1 MVRTRATTSRTNNPP
16 PELGG
21 PSHQNAA
28 EMEARMAQMS
38 KDMEALTQ
46 QNLWLLEQLTNGQV
60 LEEPEGHGE
69 GESNT
74 HEEEDRES
82 RRAPE
87 RSQPKSQSRQAGG
100 VKNPPPDVDVNP
112 LLWGVLNPLL
122 GERRLSEAI
131 ATLDDKYEEKFNQ
144 LQQEIQ

>member
-1 MVRTRATTSRTNNPP
+1 
-16 PELGG
+16 
-21 PSHQNAA
+21 
-28 EMEARMAQMS
+28 MS

-112 LLWGVLNPLL
+112 LL